1 MTGRKRISAS
11 VYVDR
16 ENEDRILSGESGM
29 NEVLIKNG
37 IRISCS
43 PSRYQD
49 RKGLKRYAVMIEF
62 DGRTLGRGAGR
73 KPLECRVGMDDA
85 LRMEKQGTDKKKIAE
100 QMGVSLATYYRRRK
114 NYLEGSC
121 QGN

>member
-1 MTGRKRISAS
+1 MAGRKCISAL
-11 VYVDR
+11 VYVNR
-16 ENEDRILSGESGM
+16 ENEDRILSGESEM
-29 NEVLIKNG
+29 NEILIKNG

-62 DGRTLGRGAGR
+62 DGRTLGRGGGR

-114 NYLEGSC
+114 NYLKGSY